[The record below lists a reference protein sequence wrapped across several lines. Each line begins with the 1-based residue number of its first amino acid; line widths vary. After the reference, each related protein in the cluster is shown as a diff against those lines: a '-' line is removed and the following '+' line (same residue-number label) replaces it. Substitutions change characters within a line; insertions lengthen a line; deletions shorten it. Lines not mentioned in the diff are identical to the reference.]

1 MPTLN
6 KPKKKRIYA
15 KNERNSEIANIYNSK
30 QWKDLR
36 NLYLLE
42 HPLCEKCLEQ
52 GKVSGTNLS
61 GTKVSATEEIH
72 HIRKISSGRNE
83 KEMKEIAYDYGN
95 LMALCKECHH
105 KIHNNK
111 IK

>member
-6 KPKKKRIYA
+6 RPKKKRIYV
-15 KNERNSEIANIYNSK
+15 KNDNNSEIANIYNSK

-42 HPLCEKCLEQ
+42 HPLCEKCLKE
-52 GKVSGTNLS
+52 GKVSE
-61 GTKVSATEEIH
+61 TKEIH

-83 KEMKEIAYDYGN
+83 EEMKEIAYDYGN

-111 IK
+111 FK

>member
-6 KPKKKRIYA
+6 KPKKKRIYV
-15 KNERNSEIANIYNSK
+15 KNDNNSEIANIYNSK

-52 GKVSGTNLS
+52 GKVS
-61 GTKVSATEEIH
+61 ATEEIH
-72 HIRKISSGRNE
+72 HIRKISSGRSE

>member
-1 MPTLN
+1 MPTIN
-6 KPKKKRIYA
+6 KPKKKRIYV
-15 KNERNSEIANIYNSK
+15 KNERNSDISDIYNSK

-42 HPLCEKCLEQ
+42 HPLCEKCLEL
-52 GKVSGTNLS
+52 G
-61 GTKVSATEEIH
+61 KVSATEEIH
-72 HIRKISSGRNE
+72 HIRKISTGRNE
-83 KEMKEIAYDYGN
+83 AEMKEIAYDYGN

-111 IK
+111 FK

>member
-6 KPKKKRIYA
+6 KPKKKGIYV
-15 KNERNSEIANIYNSK
+15 KNERNSDISDIYNNK

-42 HPLCEKCLEQ
+42 HPLCEKCLKL
-52 GKVSGTNLS
+52 G
-61 GTKVSATEEIH
+61 KVSATEEIH
-72 HIRKISSGRNE
+72 HIRKISSARSE
-83 KEMKEIAYDYGN
+83 AEMKEIAYDYGN

>member
-6 KPKKKRIYA
+6 KPKKKRIYV
-15 KNERNSEIANIYNSK
+15 KNERNSGISNIYNSK

-42 HPLCEKCLEQ
+42 HPLCEKCLKL
-52 GKVSGTNLS
+52 G
-61 GTKVSATEEIH
+61 KVSATEEIH

-83 KEMKEIAYDYGN
+83 AEMKEIAYDYVN

>member
-6 KPKKKRIYA
+6 KPKKKRIYV
-15 KNERNSEIANIYNSK
+15 KNGNNSEIANIYNSK

-42 HPLCEKCLEQ
+42 HPLCEKCLEL
-52 GKVSGTNLS
+52 G
-61 GTKVSATEEIH
+61 KVSATEEIH
-72 HIRKISSGRNE
+72 HIRKISSGRSE
-83 KEMKEIAYDYGN
+83 EEMKEIAYDYGN

-111 IK
+111 LK

>member
-6 KPKKKRIYA
+6 KPKKKRIYV
-15 KNERNSEIANIYNSK
+15 KNDNNSEISAIYNSK

-42 HPLCEKCLEQ
+42 HPLCEKCLSL
-52 GKVSGTNLS
+52 GKVS
-61 GTKVSATEEIH
+61 VTEEIH

-83 KEMKEIAYDYGN
+83 AEMKEIAYDYGN

>member
-6 KPKKKRIYA
+6 KPKKKRIYV
-15 KNERNSEIANIYNSK
+15 KNDNNSEIANIYNSK

-42 HPLCEKCLEQ
+42 HPICEKCLEL
-52 GKVSGTNLS
+52 G
-61 GTKVSATEEIH
+61 KVSATEEIH
-72 HIRKISSGRNE
+72 HIRKISCGRNE
-83 KEMKEIAYDYGN
+83 AEMKEIACDYGN

-111 IK
+111 LK

>member
-6 KPKKKRIYA
+6 KPKRKRIYV
-15 KNERNSEIANIYNSK
+15 KNERNSEISDIYNSK
-30 QWKDLR
+30 QWKNLR
-36 NLYLLE
+36 NIYLLE

-52 GKVSGTNLS
+52 GKVS
-61 GTKVSATEEIH
+61 ATEEIH
-72 HIRKISSGRNE
+72 HIRKISDGRNE
-83 KEMKEIAYDYGN
+83 AEMKEIAYNYGN